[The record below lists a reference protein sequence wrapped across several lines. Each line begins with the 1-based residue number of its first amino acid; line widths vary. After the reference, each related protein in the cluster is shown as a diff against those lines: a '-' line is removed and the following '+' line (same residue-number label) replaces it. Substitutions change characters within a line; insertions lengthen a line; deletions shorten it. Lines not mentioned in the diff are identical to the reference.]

1 MIESVMEGDEG
12 INRKNY
18 KEDTDF
24 IFKGDKA
31 LHTENTK
38 KYPTQQKK
46 TKILKNILHNKRKR
60 KARSSTGM
68 FYSIL

>member
-46 TKILKNILHNKRKR
+46 TK
-60 KARSSTGM
+60 S
-68 FYSIL
+68 